1 MSTNKAVIYT
11 EHGDIDVVKYT
22 ETPKPTP
29 GPNQVIVRN
38 KSAGVNFIDYEHR
51 VGQWPSPVFGLLG
64 IEGAGTI
71 DSIGS
76 EVQGLSVGDRVV
88 YMGIGA
94 YSEYTVVNRTHVA
107 KIPDSISFETAAA
120 LFVQGITAVTMVKGS
135 WETKK
140 GDTILIYSA
149 AGGTG
154 QLLVKLANYLGAT
167 VIGVTSS
174 EVKAEAARKLGAHHV
189 INYNVEDI
197 ATRVLEITN
206 GKGVDV
212 VFDCVGKSTFDASLK
227 SLKKF
232 GTFISFGSAGGKVPP
247 IDINILAPKNIKIV
261 KTSLFTFLETLEEV
275 EYWTGELFDLYEK
288 GVIPKDIYKV
298 YPLSE
303 AKQALV
309 DLESGKTTGKLLLA
323 I

>member
-1 MSTNKAVIYT
+1 MSTNKTVIYT
-11 EHGDIDVVKYT
+11 DHGDINVVKYT

-29 GPNQVIVRN
+29 GPNQVIVKN
-38 KSAGVNFIDYEHR
+38 KSVGVNFIDYEHR
-51 VGQWPSPVFGLLG
+51 VGKWPSPVFGLLG
-64 IEGAGTI
+64 IEGAGII
-71 DSIGS
+71 DSIGT
-76 EVQGLSVGDRVV
+76 EVQGLSIGDP
-88 YMGIGA
+88 
-94 YSEYTVVNRTHVA
+94 

-120 LFVQGITAVTMVKGS
+120 LFVQGITAITMVKGS

-174 EVKAEAARKLGAHHV
+174 EAKVEAAKKLGAHHV
-189 INYNVEDI
+189 INYNTEDI

-232 GTFISFGSAGGKVPP
+232 GTFISFGSAGGKLPP

-288 GVIPKDIYKV
+288 GVIPKDIYKI